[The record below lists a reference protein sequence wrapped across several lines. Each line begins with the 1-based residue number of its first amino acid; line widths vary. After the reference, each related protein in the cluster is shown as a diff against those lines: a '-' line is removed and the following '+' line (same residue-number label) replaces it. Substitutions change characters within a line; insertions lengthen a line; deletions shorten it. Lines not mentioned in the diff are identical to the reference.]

1 MSDFHWR
8 CQEALDE
15 AKARIAELE
24 AERGDYITETEA
36 LVVRVRGESAA
47 RIAELEA
54 VLEKSVECPVCYGN
68 GQEYY
73 QGIGQ
78 AIGHMLECRK
88 CRGTGRARPA
98 P

>member
-1 MSDFHWR
+1 MSRLTYKHIRTMETQAED
-8 CQEALDE
+8 L
-15 AKARIAELE
+15 AKAQARIAELE
-24 AERGDYITETEA
+24 AA
-36 LVVRVRGESAA
+36 LA
-47 RIAELEA
+47 
-54 VLEKSVECPVCYGN
+54 KSIECPVCYGN

-78 AIGHMLECRK
+78 AIGHIQECRK